1 MMWTYTQ
8 ARPVVWQS
16 VVCAGLVTVLF
27 IGVGCS
33 SSGSARDTRV
43 IPTQYTFWPPFP
55 NEPRIQHLVSY
66 ARSSDIAPAVR
77 ASALETLVFGA
88 EARDDLPIIKPYG
101 IAMWKGRI
109 YVCDIKASSVVVL
122 DLIARETRL
131 MGVTG
136 GNALQK
142 PTDIAIADDGTMYVC
157 DKVRRAIV
165 VFDVEERFAAIFT
178 QPGFEPVGLAVLG
191 KELYICD
198 AESRQIVVM
207 DRFSGKELRRIGE
220 PASEDDSYED
230 RGFGYPLGI
239 AVDRD
244 GNVYVSDVMASRVQ
258 KFAPDGT
265 VSVVYSV
272 LGDTLGHNRRPK
284 HLDVDKYGQ
293 VYVVDASFAN
303 VQVFANDG
311 QLLTYFGGAGGH
323 RGAMYLPVGVCV
335 VDLDPTTRQV
345 FEPYIH
351 EAFEVEQLILVTN
364 QFGPRK
370 VSVYG
375 LGALKEG
382 KTIDDIVPTRI
393 ETPTGI
399 APPTD
404 EGDEAP
410 AEIDPTPD
418 DKRQP

>member
-1 MMWTYTQ
+1 MMWTHRQ
-8 ARPVVWQS
+8 VRPVAQRT
-16 VVCAGLVTVLF
+16 VVCAGVIAVLF
-27 IGVGCS
+27 IAIGCS
-33 SSGSARDTRV
+33 SSGAARDTRA
-43 IPTQYTFWPPFP
+43 IPTEHTFWPPFP

-66 ARSSDIAPAVR
+66 ARSSDIAPAER

-101 IAMWKGRI
+101 VAMRQGKI
-109 YVCDIKASSVVVL
+109 YVCDIKAASVVVL
-122 DLIARETRL
+122 DLLERETRL

-136 GNALQK
+136 SNALQQ

-165 VFDVEERFAAIFT
+165 VFDSTERFAAVFS
-178 QPGFEPVGLAVLG
+178 QPGFEPVGVAVHG
-191 KELYICD
+191 NELYICD
-198 AESRQIVVM
+198 AESQQIVVM
-207 DRFSGKELRRIGE
+207 DRFSGEELRRIGE
-220 PASEDDSYED
+220 PASEEDSYEE
-230 RGFGYPLGI
+230 RGFGYPLGV
-239 AVDRD
+239 AVDSD

-258 KFAPDGT
+258 QFAPDGT
-265 VSVVYSV
+265 VTVVYSN
-272 LGDTLGHNRRPK
+272 LGDTLGENRRPK

-293 VYVVDASFAN
+293 VFVVDASFAN
-303 VQVFANDG
+303 VQIFANDG

-323 RGAMYLPVGVCV
+323 AGAMYLPVGICV
-335 VDLDPTTRQV
+335 VDLDSETRKV

-375 LGALKEG
+375 FGALKEG

-399 APPTD
+399 APPADD
-404 EGDEAP
+404 EDETP
-410 AEIDPTPD
+410 ADYVPEPD
-418 DKRQP
+418 DKGQP